1 MNDVPGCQGNNLV
14 DLPHTVAQALKLVI
28 IIIFTK
34 YTVRR
39 WMEVGSKA
47 IMSCI
52 QPEKSDSRYPHVWRW
67 ETKQSCPVYSRK
79 RATVDI
85 LMFGG
90 GKPSNHVLYT
100 AGKERQI
107 SHPQPTHLGRSCS
120 KLVGFGPDL
129 SPVSR
134 LHLTWF
140 PLGLNP
146 TSTRLLRSRVVVE
159 PAGLLLVKE
168 QVQIPPTIIPPGQK
182 GPVPFP
188 KQLKIRHP
196 LFGSEESRKLIGLEL
211 RLTIEYTDELQHAA
225 SLHNSMKGILRIKE
239 EHIVKDNHSMTERRG
254 KKRKRDSKN
263 EILDYL
269 NQDAVHS
276 EPSTVLHS
284 DNNASILDFKSE
296 SKKHK
301 KRRLLSS
308 GPDDGYNSTLSEDK
322 PSRHLVKEESNTSL
336 ESTD

>member
-1 MNDVPGCQGNNLV
+1 MR
-14 DLPHTVAQALKLVI
+14 TAALQSG
-28 IIIFTK
+28 F
-34 YTVRR
+34 
-39 WMEVGSKA
+39 EA
-47 IMSCI
+47 IAHHHQPSHI
-52 QPEKSDSRYPHVWRW
+52 QP
-67 ETKQSCPVYSRK
+67 TQ
-79 RATVDI
+79 
-85 LMFGG
+85 
-90 GKPSNHVLYT
+90 
-100 AGKERQI
+100 
-107 SHPQPTHLGRSCS
+107 LGRSCS

-140 PLGLNP
+140 PLGLTP

-196 LFGSEESRKLIGLEL
+196 LFGSEYIN
-211 RLTIEYTDELQHAA
+211 ELQHAA
-225 SLHNSMKGILRIKE
+225 SPHNSVKGTLRIKE

-269 NQDAVHS
+269 NQDAWYS
-276 EPSTVLHS
+276 EVDL
-284 DNNASILDFKSE
+284 
-296 SKKHK
+296 
-301 KRRLLSS
+301 
-308 GPDDGYNSTLSEDK
+308 
-322 PSRHLVKEESNTSL
+322 TSF
-336 ESTD
+336 EP